1 MQEQPVSVASLLQQ
15 HHQQQIQLQQ
25 QEVQQQQQMQ
35 QQQEQ
40 PLQEQEI
47 EVFVPPKELNV
58 PASMELV
65 SIPKVAVK
73 TVVLLCLPSFV
84 LQVLH
89 HLSYENPKLQR
100 TWSSQEGIVKIS
112 SNGKEYVYVYES
124 KQCKEGE
131 FWVAM
136 FWTL

>member
-1 MQEQPVSVASLLQQ
+1 MSVASLLQQ

-35 QQQEQ
+35 QQEEQ

-58 PASMELV
+58 PAGMELV

-89 HLSYENPKLQR
+89 HLSSENPTLQR
-100 TWSSQEGIVKIS
+100 T
-112 SNGKEYVYVYES
+112 
-124 KQCKEGE
+124 
-131 FWVAM
+131 
-136 FWTL
+136 